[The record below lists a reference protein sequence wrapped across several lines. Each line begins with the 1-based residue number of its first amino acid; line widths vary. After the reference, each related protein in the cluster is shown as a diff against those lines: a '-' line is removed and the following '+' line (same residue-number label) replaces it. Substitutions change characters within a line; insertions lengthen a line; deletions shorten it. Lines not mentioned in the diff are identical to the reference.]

1 MDSNNI
7 NSFGASNSY
16 RYLSVMSDGSLSKKT
31 NTDKYKLILKIIAI
45 IIAFGIILY
54 ILIEYKNFNSFLP
67 DDIYKTI
74 LENYDKLI
82 IFADIIN
89 LLTNYHI
96 FFICFIIGFCVWNIY
111 KSFIHI
117 LGFISIGFLVF
128 C

>member
-54 ILIEYKNFNSFLP
+54 ILYLLFAQ
-67 DDIYKTI
+67 
-74 LENYDKLI
+74 I
-82 IFADIIN
+82 IIVCI
-89 LLTNYHI
+89 
-96 FFICFIIGFCVWNIY
+96 
-111 KSFIHI
+111 
-117 LGFISIGFLVF
+117 
-128 C
+128 